1 MMPGSSERAF
11 VILTIDDTAL
21 NLALVKAALG
31 RAGYQVEGV
40 SSAEEASKWLENH
53 RPDLILLDIHMP
65 GTDGF
70 AFARSLKSE
79 PATAATPLVA
89 ITALSLDE
97 ERARAAGFDGYIGK
111 PIDLRTFS
119 DRIASYLPPPGK

>member
-1 MMPGSSERAF
+1 MAGSSERAL
-11 VILTIDDTAL
+11 VILAIDDTAL
-21 NLALVKAALG
+21 NLAVVKAALG

-40 SSAEEASKWLENH
+40 SSAAEASKWLENG

-79 PATAATPLVA
+79 PATAAIPLIA
-89 ITALSLDE
+89 FTALAMDE
-97 ERARAAGFDGYIGK
+97 EKARAAGFDGHIGK
-111 PIDLRTFS
+111 PINVRTLS
-119 DRIASYLPPPGK
+119 DRIASYLAPPDR